1 MWCWIIKRTRLKRK
15 SKPYVEG
22 VGGSSDNTRVK
33 FCRNS
38 EEAPFLFCGNGE
50 AELFINDF
58 FSNLPSDNF
67 KIIQAIK

>member
-1 MWCWIIKRTRLKRK
+1 MWCWIKRTRLKRK

-22 VGGSSDNTRVK
+22 VGGSSDNARAK
-33 FCRNS
+33 FCRNFK
-38 EEAPFLFCGNGE
+38 EAFLFCGNGE

-58 FSNLPSDNF
+58 FSNLPSDYF